1 MQVKPTEMQRIL
13 ADLRSLQSAVQ
24 RLETTPVPNGS
35 ESPFAKTL
43 SDSLAQVNRSML
55 SAQEKADAFVREEPG
70 VSLVDA
76 MVAMNEAQVS
86 FRYVVEVRNRLIQ
99 AYQDIANMPM

>member
-1 MQVKPTEMQRIL
+1 MDVKSTEMQRIL
-13 ADLRSLQSAVQ
+13 SDLRSLQGAVQ
-24 RLETTPVPNGS
+24 RLES
-35 ESPFAKTL
+35 EPAARQGGGTFIQAL
-43 SDSLAQVNRSML
+43 SDSLAEVNRTML
-55 SAQEKADAFVREEPG
+55 NAKETADAFVREDPG